1 MKTIK
6 IVALSSIVL
15 IAAGAATPAIAK
27 TDIDNPNLTPIS
39 QDNSVPKI
47 TNGYIATVKI
57 DGVSHSKIVKTYAE
71 ASNYIQMMSD
81 QNPSSYISST
91 IGDASPGEIYA
102 AEQAEGK
109 AAAAE
114 QTAAIVKEQAAE
126 KVAAKQA
133 AEKAEGK
140 QAEDKEAAAE
150 QTATQSSNGYIA
162 TVKIDGVSHSKIV
175 KTYAEASNYIKM
187 MSDQNPSSYISSTI
201 GDASPGE
208 IYAAEQTAAI
218 VKEQAAEKVAAKQ
231 AAEKAAAKQAEDKAE
246 GKAAAAEQAAA
257 QSSKSSI
264 SSKNS
269 HPEAETQ
276 KSVATNT
283 GSTNVKATK
292 SKVNPVASSGTLSV
306 HTEVPKTSGAVRM
319 TAAGAKTPAAAKNK
333 TLSTLLPTTGDNA
346 LLSIILTFCGM
357 VVLAGTGI
365 LLGLKQKYSGRH
377 TK

>member
-102 AEQAEGK
+102 AEQ
-109 AAAAE
+109 
-114 QTAAIVKEQAAE
+114 TAAIVKEQAAE
-126 KVAAKQA
+126 KV
-133 AEKAEGK
+133 
-140 QAEDKEAAAE
+140 
-150 QTATQSSNGYIA
+150 
-162 TVKIDGVSHSKIV
+162 
-175 KTYAEASNYIKM
+175 
-187 MSDQNPSSYISSTI
+187 
-201 GDASPGE
+201 
-208 IYAAEQTAAI
+208 
-218 VKEQAAEKVAAKQ
+218 
-231 AAEKAAAKQAEDKAE
+231 
-246 GKAAAAEQAAA
+246 AA

>member
-57 DGVSHSKIVKTYAE
+57 DGVSHSKIVKAYAE
-71 ASNYIQMMSD
+71 ASNYIQ
-81 QNPSSYISST
+81 
-91 IGDASPGEIYA
+91 
-102 AEQAEGK
+102 
-109 AAAAE
+109 
-114 QTAAIVKEQAAE
+114 
-126 KVAAKQA
+126 
-133 AEKAEGK
+133 
-140 QAEDKEAAAE
+140 
-150 QTATQSSNGYIA
+150 
-162 TVKIDGVSHSKIV
+162 
-175 KTYAEASNYIKM
+175 M

-246 GKAAAAEQAAA
+246 GKAAAEQAAA

>member
-1 MKTIK
+1 MMSDQNPSSYISSTIGDASPGEIYAAEQAEGK
-6 IVALSSIVL
+6 AAAAEQTAAIVKEQAAEKAEGKQAEDKEAAAEQTATQSS
-15 IAAGAATPAIAK
+15 
-27 TDIDNPNLTPIS
+27 
-39 QDNSVPKI
+39 
-47 TNGYIATVKI
+47 NGYIATVKI

-102 AEQAEGK
+102 AEQ
-109 AAAAE
+109 
-114 QTAAIVKEQAAE
+114 TAAIVKEQAAE

-133 AEKAEGK
+133 AE
-140 QAEDKEAAAE
+140 Q
-150 QTATQSSNGYIA
+150 
-162 TVKIDGVSHSKIV
+162 
-175 KTYAEASNYIKM
+175 
-187 MSDQNPSSYISSTI
+187 
-201 GDASPGE
+201 
-208 IYAAEQTAAI
+208 
-218 VKEQAAEKVAAKQ
+218 
-231 AAEKAAAKQAEDKAE
+231 AAAKQAE

>member
-126 KVAAKQA
+126 K
-133 AEKAEGK
+133 AEGK

-175 KTYAEASNYIKM
+175 KTYAEASNYIQM

-231 AAEKAAAKQAEDKAE
+231 AAEQAAAKQAE

>member
-175 KTYAEASNYIKM
+175 KTYAEASNYIQM

>member
-39 QDNSVPKI
+39 QDNNVPKI

-175 KTYAEASNYIKM
+175 KTYAEASNYIQM
-187 MSDQNPSSYISSTI
+187 MSDQNPSSYISSTV

-208 IYAAEQTAAI
+208 IYAAEQTAAV

-231 AAEKAAAKQAEDKAE
+231 AAEKAAAKQAEDKA
-246 GKAAAAEQAAA
+246 AAA

-276 KSVATNT
+276 KLVATNT

-319 TAAGAKTPAAAKNK
+319 TAAGAKTPTAAKNK

>member
-126 KVAAKQA
+126 K
-133 AEKAEGK
+133 
-140 QAEDKEAAAE
+140 
-150 QTATQSSNGYIA
+150 
-162 TVKIDGVSHSKIV
+162 
-175 KTYAEASNYIKM
+175 
-187 MSDQNPSSYISSTI
+187 
-201 GDASPGE
+201 
-208 IYAAEQTAAI
+208 
-218 VKEQAAEKVAAKQ
+218 
-231 AAEKAAAKQAEDKAE
+231 AAAKQAD

>member
-71 ASNYIQMMSD
+71 ASNYI
-81 QNPSSYISST
+81 
-91 IGDASPGEIYA
+91 
-102 AEQAEGK
+102 
-109 AAAAE
+109 
-114 QTAAIVKEQAAE
+114 
-126 KVAAKQA
+126 
-133 AEKAEGK
+133 
-140 QAEDKEAAAE
+140 
-150 QTATQSSNGYIA
+150 
-162 TVKIDGVSHSKIV
+162 
-175 KTYAEASNYIKM
+175 KM

-208 IYAAEQTAAI
+208 IYAAEQ
-218 VKEQAAEKVAAKQ
+218 
-231 AAEKAAAKQAEDKAE
+231 AE

>member
-102 AEQAEGK
+102 AEQ
-109 AAAAE
+109 
-114 QTAAIVKEQAAE
+114 T
-126 KVAAKQA
+126 
-133 AEKAEGK
+133 
-140 QAEDKEAAAE
+140 
-150 QTATQSSNGYIA
+150 
-162 TVKIDGVSHSKIV
+162 
-175 KTYAEASNYIKM
+175 
-187 MSDQNPSSYISSTI
+187 
-201 GDASPGE
+201 
-208 IYAAEQTAAI
+208 
-218 VKEQAAEKVAAKQ
+218 
-231 AAEKAAAKQAEDKAE
+231 AAKQAEDKAE

>member
-1 MKTIK
+1 MKIIK

-71 ASNYIQMMSD
+71 ASNYI
-81 QNPSSYISST
+81 
-91 IGDASPGEIYA
+91 
-102 AEQAEGK
+102 
-109 AAAAE
+109 
-114 QTAAIVKEQAAE
+114 
-126 KVAAKQA
+126 
-133 AEKAEGK
+133 
-140 QAEDKEAAAE
+140 
-150 QTATQSSNGYIA
+150 
-162 TVKIDGVSHSKIV
+162 
-175 KTYAEASNYIKM
+175 KM

-201 GDASPGE
+201 GDASPE
-208 IYAAEQTAAI
+208 KIYAAEQTAAI

-231 AAEKAAAKQAEDKAE
+231 AQEIAE
-246 GKAAAAEQAAA
+246 GKEAVAEQTAA
-257 QSSKSSI
+257 QGPKSSI

-319 TAAGAKTPAAAKNK
+319 TAAGAKTPTAAKNK

>member
-109 AAAAE
+109 AA
-114 QTAAIVKEQAAE
+114 
-126 KVAAKQA
+126 
-133 AEKAEGK
+133 
-140 QAEDKEAAAE
+140 
-150 QTATQSSNGYIA
+150 
-162 TVKIDGVSHSKIV
+162 
-175 KTYAEASNYIKM
+175 
-187 MSDQNPSSYISSTI
+187 
-201 GDASPGE
+201 
-208 IYAAEQTAAI
+208 
-218 VKEQAAEKVAAKQ
+218 AAKQ

>member
-1 MKTIK
+1 
-6 IVALSSIVL
+6 
-15 IAAGAATPAIAK
+15 
-27 TDIDNPNLTPIS
+27 
-39 QDNSVPKI
+39 
-47 TNGYIATVKI
+47 
-57 DGVSHSKIVKTYAE
+57 
-71 ASNYIQMMSD
+71 MMSD

-126 KVAAKQA
+126 K
-133 AEKAEGK
+133 
-140 QAEDKEAAAE
+140 
-150 QTATQSSNGYIA
+150 
-162 TVKIDGVSHSKIV
+162 
-175 KTYAEASNYIKM
+175 
-187 MSDQNPSSYISSTI
+187 
-201 GDASPGE
+201 
-208 IYAAEQTAAI
+208 
-218 VKEQAAEKVAAKQ
+218 
-231 AAEKAAAKQAEDKAE
+231 AAAKQAE

>member
-126 KVAAKQA
+126 K
-133 AEKAEGK
+133 AEGK

-175 KTYAEASNYIKM
+175 KTYAEASNYIQM

-208 IYAAEQTAAI
+208 IYAAEQAEGKAAAAEQTAAI
-218 VKEQAAEKVAAKQ
+218 VKEQAAEK
-231 AAEKAAAKQAEDKAE
+231 AAAKQAE